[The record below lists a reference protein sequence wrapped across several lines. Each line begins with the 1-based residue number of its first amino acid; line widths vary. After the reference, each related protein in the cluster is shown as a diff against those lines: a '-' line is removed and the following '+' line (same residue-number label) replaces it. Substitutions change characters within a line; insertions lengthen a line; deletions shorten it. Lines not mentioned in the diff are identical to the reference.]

1 MRTPNPLTS
10 VDPRQ
15 ISRYRLIGR
24 LGAGGQGVVYLGED
38 PAGTAVAIKVLHA
51 MATADP
57 ELQARFAAE
66 LAAVQR
72 VGPLC
77 AARILDADLE
87 APRPYIV
94 SEYVDGPSLRA
105 AVAERGPLDADAVH
119 RLATN
124 TATALA
130 AIHGAGI
137 VHRDLKPD
145 NVLLGP
151 DGPRLIDFGVART
164 VGMTMTGSG
173 QMLGTPMYMA
183 PEIFKGERAGPAAD
197 VFAWG
202 AVLVYAATGRAAFEA
217 AEPAAAMHRVLALE
231 PDLSGLPSRLGPL
244 VARALA
250 KDPSRRPA
258 AIELLHSLIGA
269 TGPLPAVPRPPA
281 GPSGTAN
288 PPAPPAGPS
297 GTANPPGA
305 SGATMPPASRGGAAR
320 RRRAVSVVAALA
332 LAAGGIALGLS
343 RWAGSDPGTERAR
356 PPLSMAVTAGSSA
369 SPRQDSP
376 EEVSSPPVPKKHR
389 PPAPAPATEPASR
402 TTGHPPSPTPTVKVS
417 RPARPDRT
425 PTADPEPEVGPARE
439 ETPEPFPREADV
451 VLSNP
456 LGPDSRC
463 SDPQDGP
470 SGLQFRSCIR
480 VTAGQVLFS
489 VRLTNPAPKPYDAAV
504 RVSWWSDGRNQG
516 CLPDPGPWRVKV
528 PARGVTVTPEGR
540 CAAER
545 TAQPLAYQ
553 TEVTVGS
560 SGMADWSQR
569 KLSPVAHVY
578 PDYTK
583 FTCLGKQ
590 PC

>member
-24 LGAGGQGVVYLGED
+24 LGAGGQGVVYLAED

-51 MATADP
+51 IATADP
-57 ELQARFAAE
+57 ELHARFAAE

-77 AARILDADLE
+77 AARILDADLD

-250 KDPSRRPA
+250 KDPSHRPA

-269 TGPLPAVPRPPA
+269 TGPLPAAPLSPGDPSVGPPGPA
-281 GPSGTAN
+281 SPLGPSGG
-288 PPAPPAGPS
+288 PA
-297 GTANPPGA
+297 GA
-305 SGATMPPASRGGAAR
+305 SGATVPPSSRGGGAR

-332 LAAGGIALGLS
+332 LAAGGLALGLS
-343 RWAGSDPGTERAR
+343 RWAGSDPGAGQAR
-356 PPLSMAVTAGSSA
+356 PPLSMAVTAVSSA
-369 SPRQDSP
+369 SPRQASP
-376 EEVSSPPVPKKHR
+376 EAVSSPPVPKKHR
-389 PPAPAPATEPASR
+389 PPAPATEPASR

-417 RPARPDRT
+417 RQARPDRT
-425 PTADPEPEVGPARE
+425 PTVDPEPEAEPGHD

-489 VRLTNPAPKPYDAAV
+489 VRLTNPAPKPYGAAV
-504 RVSWWSDGRNQG
+504 RVSWWSDGRTHG

-545 TAQPLAYQ
+545 TARPLAYQ

-560 SGMADWSQR
+560 SGMDDWSQR

-578 PDYTK
+578 PDHTK

-590 PC
+590 AC